1 MENVDAAGGPP
12 CTFESCIDI
21 LQVHVIKFV
30 RESLEIQPVTDEG
43 RQQLMM
49 YTDYFSQWPEEKRV
63 EEYAMLHFAWSLGRE
78 NRQQAVLDRVE
89 KVLAV

>member
-1 MENVDAAGGPP
+1 METCCG
-12 CTFESCIDI
+12 C

-30 RESLEIQPVTDEG
+30 RESLETQPVTDEG

-49 YTDYFSQWPEEKRV
+49 YTDHFSQWLEEKRV

-78 NRQQAVLDRVE
+78 NRQQAVLSRVE

>member
-1 MENVDAAGGPP
+1 MRQLDFTEMCNLSGGH
-12 CTFESCIDI
+12 

-30 RESLEIQPVTDEG
+30 RESLETQPVTDEG

-49 YTDYFSQWPEEKRV
+49 YTDHFSQWPEDKRV
-63 EEYAMLHFAWSLGRE
+63 EEYAMLHFAWSLGRQ
-78 NRQQAVLDRVE
+78 NRQQAVLNRVE